1 MDIRSS
7 DSTVVVGAG
16 IAGLSTAL
24 RLADEGHE
32 VTILTKNKLYKTTSY
47 YAQGGIAAV
56 IDSKDSFDSHHSDTL
71 EAGAGLCDSE
81 TVKKVIQEGPECIK
95 WLEDNGVKFT
105 KNEGDRKLHLMQE
118 GGHSQRRIVHAD
130 DATGIAVMSIL
141 SERIRKHQKI
151 TLIEDCFVV
160 DLITTKQFSK
170 NEKNRCAGIRFFK
183 VDETEINILWANAV
197 VLATGGASA
206 IYSHSTNKSTGD
218 GIAMAWHAG
227 CSISNMEFIQFH
239 PTCLHYP
246 NAPPIL
252 ISEALRGEG
261 GRLVLPNGSSFMQNY
276 DARGDLA
283 PRDIVS
289 RSIKSEMLLNNTDH
303 IYIDIS
309 HQPPED
315 VKRSFPNIFRLCL
328 DYGLDITKEA
338 IPVTPAAHYTCG
350 GVTADKYGQT
360 DLQCLYAVGECSFT
374 GLHGANRLASNS
386 LLEALSFS
394 KAVSNQ
400 IRVKSKESFLKSFPQ
415 PKNDL
420 NIENSIFSDFLEKK
434 TSELRELMW
443 ENVGIVRS
451 QQSLL
456 TASSLLNSIDKEIS
470 KYCLSGVINKGV
482 LEATNMITVSRL
494 IINSAKKRQE
504 SRGGHYNTDF
514 PSAKKEAYDTAL
526 FPK

>member
-1 MDIRSS
+1 MNITSS
-7 DSTVVVGAG
+7 DSTIVVGAG

-24 RLADEGHE
+24 RLADEGNQ

-56 IDSKDSFDSHHSDTL
+56 IDSEDSFDSHHSDTL

-105 KNEGDRKLHLMQE
+105 KDDSNRDLHLMQE
-118 GGHSQRRIVHAD
+118 GGHSQRRIVHSD
-130 DATGIAVMSIL
+130 DATGIAVMSRL
-141 SERIRKHQKI
+141 SERVRNNKNI

-160 DLITTKQFSK
+160 DLITTKQLSISG
-170 NEKNRCAGIRFFK
+170 KNRCVGISFFK
-183 VDETEINILWANAV
+183 VKETKIQILWASAF

-206 IYSHSTNKSTGD
+206 LYSHSTNQSMGD
-218 GIAMAWHAG
+218 GIAMAWRAG

-239 PTCLHYP
+239 PTCLHYQK
-246 NAPPIL
+246 APSVL

-261 GRLVLPNGSSFMQNY
+261 GKLVLPDGSSFMEKY
-276 DARGDLA
+276 DERLELA

-289 RSIKSEMLLNNTDH
+289 RSIHSEMINNNID
-303 IYIDIS
+303 YVYLDIS
-309 HQPPED
+309 HQSSGE
-315 VKRSFPNIFRLCL
+315 VKKRFPNIFKLCI
-328 DYGLDITKEA
+328 DYGLDITQEP

-350 GVTADKYGQT
+350 GITADKFGQT

-400 IRVKSKESFLKSFPQ
+400 IKTKSKENYLKSM
-415 PKNDL
+415 PKPES
-420 NIENSIFSDFLEKK
+420 NINIQNLAYSSLIKDKAVQ
-434 TSELRELMW
+434 LRELMW
-443 ENVGIVRS
+443 NNVGIIRS
-451 QQSLL
+451 QNSLKK
-456 TASSLLNSIDKEIS
+456 ASSLLYDLENEIS
-470 KYCLSGVINKGV
+470 KYFLFGSINIEI
-482 LEATNMITVSRL
+482 LEINNMIKVSRL
-494 IINSAKKRQE
+494 IIDSASKRQE

-514 PSAKKEAYDTAL
+514 PLPNNKAQDTSL
-526 FPK
+526 FPE

>member
-1 MDIRSS
+1 MNIASS
-7 DSTVVVGAG
+7 DSTIVVGAG

-24 RLADEGHE
+24 RLADEGNQ

-56 IDSKDSFDSHHSDTL
+56 IDSEDSFDLHHSDTL

-105 KNEGDRKLHLMQE
+105 KNDSNRDLHLMRE
-118 GGHSQRRIVHAD
+118 GGHSQRRIVHSD
-130 DATGIAVMSIL
+130 DATGIAVMSRL
-141 SERIRKHQKI
+141 SERVRNNKNI

-160 DLITTKQFSK
+160 DLITTKQLSISG
-170 NEKNRCAGIRFFK
+170 KNRCVGISFFK
-183 VDETEINILWANAV
+183 VEETKIQILWANAF

-206 IYSHSTNKSTGD
+206 LYSHSTNKSMGD
-218 GIAMAWHAG
+218 GIAMAWRAG

-239 PTCLHYP
+239 PTCLHYQK
-246 NAPPIL
+246 APSIL

-261 GRLVLPNGSSFMQNY
+261 GKLVLPDGSSFMERY
-276 DARGDLA
+276 DNRLELA

-289 RSIKSEMLLNNTDH
+289 RSIHSEMINNNID
-303 IYIDIS
+303 YVYLDIS
-309 HQPPED
+309 HQPSSE
-315 VKRSFPNIFRLCL
+315 VKKRFPNIFKLCI
-328 DYGLDITKEA
+328 DYGLDITQEP

-350 GVTADKYGQT
+350 GVTADKFGQT

-400 IRVKSKESFLKSFPQ
+400 IKIKSKENYLKSM
-415 PKNDL
+415 PKPES
-420 NIENSIFSDFLEKK
+420 NINIQNLAYSSLIKEK
-434 TSELRELMW
+434 TFQLRELMW
-443 ENVGIVRS
+443 NNVGIIRS
-451 QQSLL
+451 QHSLKK
-456 TASSLLNSIDKEIS
+456 ASSLIYDLEKQVS
-470 KYCLSGVINKGV
+470 KYFLSGSINIEI
-482 LEATNMITVSRL
+482 LEINNMIKVSRL
-494 IINSAKKRQE
+494 IIDSASKRHE

-514 PSAKKEAYDTAL
+514 PLPSNNAQDTSL
-526 FPK
+526 FPE